1 MTVRLGLVGL
11 GNWGR
16 RLTRAAGGVEGAEL
30 VACFAR
36 TRATREAFAAETG
49 CAGAGSLDDLFD
61 AVDGVLIATPHTTHV
76 ELVEAAA
83 ASGTH
88 IMCEKPLALSTTE
101 GRRAVAAADD
111 ARVLLQVAHY
121 RRRFAPIRRM
131 KAMLEAGEFG
141 TLLQIDGHFSK
152 PFGPDP
158 NRPWRDLP
166 DEAPAGAMTALGV
179 HTADDMLYL
188 AGPAKRLWALSSNTL
203 PGSALDDATTVLIE
217 FESGVQGTLRTS
229 LRTPTVAGIGVYGT
243 AGAARGEDDGHRLF
257 TSFLPDDDWTEIP
270 VEPVDGVAA
279 NIAAFVECIQT
290 GTQPETDGHAAL
302 QVVAIMEAIVA
313 SAARGGAAMELPSPS

>member
-11 GNWGR
+11 GNWGK
-16 RLTRAAGGVEGAEL
+16 RLARAIDTVDDAEL

-36 TRATREAFAAETG
+36 TPAAREAFGAEMG
-49 CAGAGSLDDLFD
+49 CWPAGSLRELFD
-61 AVDGVLIATPHTTHV
+61 AVDGVLIATPHSTHV
-76 ELVEAAA
+76 RLIEAAA

-88 IMCEKPLALSTTE
+88 IMCEKPLALHVAD
-101 GRRAVAAADD
+101 GRRAIAAAD
-111 ARVLLQVAHY
+111 AAGVLLQVAHY

-179 HTADDMLYL
+179 HTVDDMLYL

-203 PGSALDDATTVLIE
+203 PGSKLDDATTVLLE
-217 FESGVQGTLRTS
+217 FHSGVHGTLRSS

-243 AGAARGEDDGHRLF
+243 AGAARSEDDGHRLF
-257 TSFLPDDDWTEIP
+257 TSFLPDDDWTDVP

-279 NIAAFVECIQT
+279 NIAAFVDSVRT
-290 GTQPETDGHAAL
+290 GEPPETDGHAAL
-302 QVVAIMEAIVA
+302 RVVAIMEAIVE
-313 SAARGGAAMELPSPS
+313 SAGAGGRAVEVPAQ

>member
-11 GNWGR
+11 GNWGK
-16 RLTRAAGGVEGAEL
+16 RLTRAVGTVEGADL

-36 TRATREAFAAETG
+36 TPATRGAFAAEMG
-49 CAGAGSLDDLFD
+49 CDAAGSLDELFD
-61 AVDGVLIATPHTTHV
+61 SVDGVLIATPHTTHV
-76 ELVEAAA
+76 DLVETAA

-88 IMCEKPLALSTTE
+88 IMCEKPLALTVE
-101 GRRAVAAADD
+101 DGRRAVAAAE
-111 ARVLLQVAHY
+111 AAGVLLQVAHY
-121 RRRFAPIRRM
+121 RRRFSPIRRM
-131 KAMLEAGEFG
+131 KTLLETGELG

-188 AGPAKRLWALSSNTL
+188 AGPLKRLWALSSNTL
-203 PGSALDDATTVLIE
+203 PGSDLDDATTVLLE

-229 LRTPTVAGIGVYGT
+229 LRTPTVAGVGVYGT
-243 AGAARGEDDGHRLF
+243 AGAARSEDDGHRLF
-257 TSFLPDDDWTEIP
+257 TSFLPDDDWTEVPIDP
-270 VEPVDGVAA
+270 IDGVAA
-279 NIAAFVECIQT
+279 NIAAFVECIRT

-302 QVVAIMEAIVA
+302 QVVAIMEAIVE
-313 SAARGGAAMELPSPS
+313 SAARGGAPMELGCG